1 MANIRSED
9 MSKRI
14 NLIKLTL
21 DALDKKI
28 ESFPDGR
35 IKIKKCKS
43 GVYYYLSIKGKKDRL
58 LAEKDNDL
66 IRDLIQKSYLRQMQI
81 SLKNELKA
89 LNRMQLIYP
98 DTIAEDLY
106 DQLSDERKAYAK
118 PIMVGDENYA
128 RKWMGKP
135 YNRKSFK
142 KDMPVYLTLKGERV
156 RSKSE
161 VIIAD
166 RLYAN
171 GIPYKYEY
179 PLKVGKKIIHPD
191 FSIFRLSDC
200 NVVYH
205 EHCGK
210 MDDDTYLEDLVQR
223 VNDYNEEGII
233 QGDRL
238 FFSFETAKT
247 PLDVRTIDNL
257 INRHFR

>member
-1 MANIRSED
+1 MANTRGEEMRRRRELIAKTLEVLNE
-9 MSKRI
+9 RI
-14 NLIKLTL
+14 
-21 DALDKKI
+21 D
-28 ESFPDGR
+28 SFPEGR

-43 GVYYYLSIKGKKDRL
+43 GVYYYLSLKGKKDQL
-58 LAEKDNDL
+58 LSEKDDDL
-66 IRDLIQKSYLRQMQI
+66 IRDLIQKSYFRQMRV
-81 SLKNELKA
+81 SLKNELKSINRI
-89 LNRMQLIYP
+89 LNIYP
-98 DTIAEDLY
+98 TTLAEELY

-118 PIMVGDENYA
+118 PIMVGDEKYA
-128 RKWMGKP
+128 RKWMERP
-135 YNRKSFK
+135 YSRKSFK

-171 GIPYKYEY
+171 GIPYKYEC

-191 FSIFRLSDC
+191 FSILRLSDC
-200 NVVYH
+200 SVVYH

-210 MDDDTYLEDLVQR
+210 MGDDTYIEDLVQR
-223 VNDYNEEGII
+223 VNDYNEAGII

-238 FFSFETAKT
+238 FFSFETSKT